1 MNYYAQ
7 QIKES
12 VSIRDVC
19 DMYGIEINRAGFAR
33 CPFHA
38 EKTASFKVFKDGCK
52 CFGCGVYAQNAI
64 DFVMLLFGLSFQ
76 NACEKINNDFGLGLT
91 MGRAP
96 TLREVREAEQRY
108 KELKAQHEAETARR
122 EALKSAYHK
131 AYDEWARLDKQRMKN
146 LPKTPDEINDKYAE
160 AVKRLPMAA
169 YALDIA
175 EMELY
180 NYDH

>member
-1 MNYYAQ
+1 MNIYAQ

-19 DMYGIEINRAGFAR
+19 DMYGIEVNKAGFAR

-52 CFGCGVYAQNAI
+52 CFGCGEYAQNAI
-64 DFVMLLFGLSFQ
+64 DLTMKLFGLSFVQ
-76 NACEKINNDFGLGLT
+76 ACEKINKDFRLGLT

-108 KELKAQHEAETARR
+108 KELKAQHEAEKARR

-146 LPKTPDEINDKYAE
+146 LPKTPNEINDKYAE

-169 YALDIA
+169 HALDIA

-180 NYDH
+180 SYDH